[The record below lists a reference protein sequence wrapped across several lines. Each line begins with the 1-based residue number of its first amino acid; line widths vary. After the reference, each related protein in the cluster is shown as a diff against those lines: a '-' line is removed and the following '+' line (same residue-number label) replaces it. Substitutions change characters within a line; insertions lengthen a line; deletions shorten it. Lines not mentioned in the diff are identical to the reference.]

1 MKRDWDLCRKILL
14 KIEDEYIDTAIMN
27 LTVEKYSKEVV
38 AYHCNIMYEAGLI
51 SSFNS
56 KYADNHI
63 YFFCVGGLTWEGH
76 EFLEKIRDE
85 SFFEKIKKEIK
96 KNAVPLCF
104 EGIKIF
110 VTTYLYKAFS

>member
-14 KIEDEYIDTAIMN
+14 KIEDDYIDTDIVN
-27 LTVEKYSKEVV
+27 LTVEKYSKEEV

-51 SSFNS
+51 SSFDS
-56 KYADNHI
+56 KYADNRI
-63 YFFCVGGLTWEGH
+63 YLFHVGGLTWEGH
-76 EFLEKIRDE
+76 EFIEKIRDE

-110 VTTYLYKAFS
+110 VTTYLYKVFS

>member
-14 KIEDEYIDTAIMN
+14 KIEDDYIDTAIMN
-27 LTVEKYSKEVV
+27 LTIEDYSMEKV

-51 SSFNS
+51 SSFGS
-56 KYADNHI
+56 KYAGNHI
-63 YFFCVGGLTWEGH
+63 HFFHVGGLTWEGH
-76 EFLEKIRDE
+76 EFLENIRDK

-96 KNAVPLCF
+96 KKAAPLCF